1 MIQKVLLA
9 EPRGFCAGVEMAI
22 KALTWMVQTFEAPI
36 YCFHQI
42 VHNRD
47 VVRSFEDAGVVFVD
61 SMEDVPVGAAVMLS
75 AHGSAPEVVADAGD
89 RAAVLVDAV
98 CPLVTKVHHEVRRM
112 TDKGFD
118 IIYVGHEGH
127 DEAVGTIAEAP
138 QAITLIDPE
147 NGLGD
152 YQPDDPGRVAL
163 VSQTTLGLSEF
174 EGVLDAAAERFPEL
188 WTARKSD
195 LCYATTNRQK
205 AIQELASRSD
215 VVLVVGSE
223 NSSNTQALVRVAKAG
238 GAKAYRIDGPG
249 AIDQTWL
256 EGAEVVGLTAGAS
269 APDQLVFQVVE
280 ALEPVNGVEVVRVT
294 EEGEYF
300 PLPPDLRRLLAAL
313 QAAVEGGLTA
323 QRPGLEGRLENDR
336 SWKAD
341 EALALLSKEADQA
354 LNRLRPRS

>member
-1 MIQKVLLA
+1 
-9 EPRGFCAGVEMAI
+9 
-22 KALTWMVQTFEAPI
+22 
-36 YCFHQI
+36 
-42 VHNRD
+42 
-47 VVRSFEDAGVVFVD
+47 
-61 SMEDVPVGAAVMLS
+61 
-75 AHGSAPEVVADAGD
+75 
-89 RAAVLVDAV
+89 
-98 CPLVTKVHHEVRRM
+98 M
-112 TDKGFD
+112 TDHRRGL
-118 IIYVGHEGH
+118 YPPAHPQPRQRQLYHEQSRLSH
-127 DEAVGTIAEAP
+127 R
-138 QAITLIDPE
+138 
-147 NGLGD
+147 GL
-152 YQPDDPGRVAL
+152 L
-163 VSQTTLGLSEF
+163 QTTLGLFEF

-195 LCYATTNRQK
+195 LCYATTNRQR
-205 AIQELASRSD
+205 AIQELATRSD

-223 NSSNTQALVRVAKAG
+223 NSSNTQALVRVARAG

-256 EGAEVVGLTAGAS
+256 EGAEIVGLTAGAS

-280 ALEPVNGVEVVRVT
+280 ALEPVNGVEVVQVT

-354 LNRLRPRS
+354 LNPLRPRF